1 VGTSLAVGHRVAYWA
16 TLQPD
21 RPAGGTSGR
30 GNDHEVLIR
39 VLTGNIRPYF
49 SRRPDESSTA
59 LHHHL
64 ANRDHWHHKETGVDR
79 GPAII
84 APGFTRIATTAQRAQ
99 RRFLTDRGRAPRLAK
114 VTPAGTALQSKVP
127 SRCIGCML
135 IMRIAVWGESGAT
148 VQSELVNRPLPVL
161 HSPAAGRWSGGPPLK
176 CWPAAASV
184 STPRGMDRVIGAA
197 FSVLA

>member
-1 VGTSLAVGHRVAYWA
+1 MEPPSQCCIDRSLA

-39 VLTGNIRPYF
+39 VLTGNIRPCF
-49 SRRPDESSTA
+49 SRRPDEPSTA

-84 APGFTRIATTAQRAQ
+84 APSFTRIATTAQRKQ
-99 RRFLTDRGRAPRLAK
+99 RRFPYRPRPRPKTCEGCDRSAGCRCYALPLVGPARPWQVIESLNQLVQLYLLWPVGHVNAPPGITCQAN
-114 VTPAGTALQSKVP
+114 GVP
-127 SRCIGCML
+127 VDQVEG
-135 IMRIAVWGESGAT
+135 
-148 VQSELVNRPLPVL
+148 VL
-161 HSPAAGRWSGGPPLK
+161 SSIR
-176 CWPAAASV
+176 
-184 STPRGMDRVIGAA
+184 
-197 FSVLA
+197 